1 MTTNGP
7 KWPQNTVFGRVKKLV
22 SWVLSR
28 IAVKRQFLWFVNIL
42 WRLETEC
49 LEKFLSSSYN
59 RRFLLASE
67 TSVFFKYQSLY
78 NRSSS
83 DFEIWH
89 VDRHE
94 WKEQVL
100 LTGFLK
106 KIMLLQI
113 HHLWPKKWRILITLD
128 PLQEV
133 FLNFCT
139 LKSANR

>member
-28 IAVKRQFLWFVNIL
+28 IAVKRQFWWFINIL

-67 TSVFFKYQSLY
+67 TSVFFKYQYLY

-94 WKEQVL
+94 WKEQGL

-106 KIMLLQI
+106 KNYVVANTPFMAQEMAHPHNAGSPARSFFKLLHTEKCQ
-113 HHLWPKKWRILITLD
+113 
-128 PLQEV
+128 
-133 FLNFCT
+133 
-139 LKSANR
+139 

>member
-28 IAVKRQFLWFVNIL
+28 IAVKRQFWWFINIL

-67 TSVFFKYQSLY
+67 TSVFFKYQYLY

-94 WKEQVL
+94 WKEQGL

-106 KIMLLQI
+106 KNYVVANTPFMAQEMAHPHNSGSPARSFFKLLHTEKCQ
-113 HHLWPKKWRILITLD
+113 
-128 PLQEV
+128 
-133 FLNFCT
+133 
-139 LKSANR
+139 

>member
-28 IAVKRQFLWFVNIL
+28 IAVKRQFLWFINIL

-67 TSVFFKYQSLY
+67 TSVFFKYQYLY

-94 WKEQVL
+94 WKEQGLV
-100 LTGFLK
+100 TGFLK
-106 KIMLLQI
+106 KNYVVANTPFMAQEMAHPHHSGSPARSFFKLLHTEKCQ
-113 HHLWPKKWRILITLD
+113 
-128 PLQEV
+128 
-133 FLNFCT
+133 
-139 LKSANR
+139 

>member
-28 IAVKRQFLWFVNIL
+28 IAVKRQFWWFINIL

-67 TSVFFKYQSLY
+67 TSVFFKYQYLY

-94 WKEQVL
+94 WKEQGL

-106 KIMLLQI
+106 KNYVVANTPFSAQEMAHPHNSGSPARSFFKLLHTEKCQ
-113 HHLWPKKWRILITLD
+113 
-128 PLQEV
+128 
-133 FLNFCT
+133 
-139 LKSANR
+139 

>member
-28 IAVKRQFLWFVNIL
+28 IAVKRQFLWFINIL

-67 TSVFFKYQSLY
+67 TSVFFKYQYLY

-94 WKEQVL
+94 WKEQGL

-106 KIMLLQI
+106 KNYVVANTPFMAQEMAHLHNSGSPARSFFKLLHTEKCQ
-113 HHLWPKKWRILITLD
+113 
-128 PLQEV
+128 
-133 FLNFCT
+133 
-139 LKSANR
+139 